1 MLSPADLEAAK
12 AERDPSKAPRNTPLC
27 ESRLKK
33 DGEPTGELCQQ
44 IRGWGT
50 THPGFGHCKRHGG
63 STKAGK
69 KFAAEQMARE
79 LVEEQ
84 RRKLRLFGGRNV
96 VDPEQ
101 VLLEEMQRSH
111 AIVRNIEQSMAE
123 WQRADYVADSPIT
136 HYGAEAAEFDGA
148 DDGDLESLAVFA
160 ADGRTGLPP
169 LVAVHK
175 TVRAVGFT
183 DTEWAAWI
191 KVLREERR
199 HLVQVA
205 KACIDAEIVERR
217 QRMLEA
223 NATFMRR
230 VMEKGLE
237 LLGVKAD
244 QAAVAEAMQASILH
258 VVKDL
263 AS

>member
-1 MLSPADLEAAK
+1 MLSPEDLEAAK
-12 AERDPSKAPRNTPLC
+12 AERDPSHAPRNTPLC
-27 ESRLKK
+27 AARLKK
-33 DGEPTGELCQQ
+33 DGQPTGELCTQ

-50 THPGFGHCKRHGG
+50 THPGYGYCRRHGG

-111 AIVRNIEQSMAE
+111 SIVRNIERSMAE
-123 WQRADYVADSPIT
+123 WQRADY
-136 HYGAEAAEFDGA
+136 
-148 DDGDLESLAVFA
+148 A
-160 ADGRTGLPP
+160 ADTGRMDHEPTDEDESGLYEPDGKTGLPP
-169 LVAVHK
+169 LIAIH
-175 TVRAVGFT
+175 TTERAVGFT

-205 KACIDAEIVERR
+205 KACIDAGIVERR

-223 NATFMRR
+223 NADFMRK
-230 VMEKGLE
+230 VITKGLE
-237 LLGVKAD
+237 LLGVKAAD
-244 QAAVAEAMQASILH
+244 EQVAAAMQASILH
-258 VVKDL
+258 VVQDL